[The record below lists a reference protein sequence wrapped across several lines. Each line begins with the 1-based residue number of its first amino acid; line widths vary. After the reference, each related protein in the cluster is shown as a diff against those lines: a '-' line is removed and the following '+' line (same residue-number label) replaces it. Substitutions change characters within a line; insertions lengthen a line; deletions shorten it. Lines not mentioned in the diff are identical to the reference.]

1 MRIVAGGVTSP
12 HCPGGRAIRVLP
24 IVAVVAFAVIGVA
37 LPKPAAVG
45 RPDVIKFVS
54 SLPRSGSARGQ
65 TDSIVDGI
73 RLALTEV
80 DHRVVAGGKTYR
92 IEYLDLDDATAM
104 QGMWTADAESANA
117 NQAIRDPDVMVY
129 LGTYNS
135 AASRVSMPM
144 TNRAKLLMISP
155 ANTSETLTKPGTGDR
170 GEPMC
175 FRPTGEVNFVR
186 VVPTDDLQ
194 GSLAAEW
201 ADDLKL
207 TKIYILDSN
216 ETYGRG
222 IAEQFEKRAKELGL
236 TILGHESIDAKSSE
250 YAPLM
255 TKIKGQNPDLIYFG
269 GTTQDNAAQ
278 LIKDMIAA
286 GLTAK
291 FMAPDGCYEQKII
304 EQAGLERL
312 KDRFYVTFTGLTP
325 DKLKVGNGRAF
336 YEKHTKILGKPPS
349 ESYAIYGYEACLVA
363 LEAVRRAGVKE
374 RAAICAAGRAIKDF
388 TGPSGLTWSF
398 DANGD
403 TTLQLMT
410 GSIVESVKRD
420 DGTDKAD
427 FKAVRDLIPRAR

>member
-1 MRIVAGGVTSP
+1 VLIFA
-12 HCPGGRAIRVLP
+12 AIGLAMPRPTL
-24 IVAVVAFAVIGVA
+24 
-37 LPKPAAVG
+37 VG
-45 RPDVIKFVS
+45 KKYIIKIVS

-73 RLALTEV
+73 RLALIEADYQV
-80 DHRVVAGGKTYR
+80 KAGNIVYD

-129 LGTYNS
+129 IGTYNS

-155 ANTSETLTKPGTGDR
+155 ANTSETLTKPGTGGR

-175 FRPTGEVNFVR
+175 FRPTGDVNFVR

-194 GSLAAEW
+194 GSLGAEW
-201 ADDLKL
+201 AEDLKL
-207 TKIYILDSN
+207 KKIYLLDSN

-222 IAEQFEKRAKELGL
+222 IVEQFEKRAKELGL
-236 TILGHESIDAKSSE
+236 EILGHESIDAKSSE

-255 TKIKGQNPDLIYFG
+255 TKIKRKDPDLIYFG

-278 LIKDMIAA
+278 LIKDMISAD
-286 GLTAK
+286 LRAK
-291 FMAPDGCYEQKII
+291 FMAPDGCYEQKMI
-304 EQAGLERL
+304 EQAGYDRL

-325 DKLKVGNGRAF
+325 DKLKVGAGRVF
-336 YEKHTKILGKPPS
+336 YDKHLAVLERPPS
-349 ESYAIYGYEACLVA
+349 ESYAIYGYESCLVA
-363 LEAVRRAGVKE
+363 LEAIRRAGVKDRE
-374 RAAICAAGRAIKDF
+374 AICKAGRSIKDF
-388 TGPSGLTWSF
+388 TGPSGLKWSF

-410 GSIVESVKRD
+410 GSIVDKVRD
-420 DGTDKAD
+420 DDGKEKVD
-427 FKAVRDLIPRAR
+427 FRAMNDLIPRKR